1 MGMLS
6 SASAAAGPAS
16 GPCPDPANAAPLTG
30 SGSGS
35 SHHTFGYHHFP
46 SASQLLNASSRN
58 AGSPLRRQSTVA
70 MPRLP
75 EVHSYSHLPACAGSG
90 SGPGPGPGP
99 GPASHS
105 PSPAQTR
112 SLAYPHAPLHS
123 TCVHRV
129 SDTASPYSLRSVVE
143 PVHVSLSPCTEQLP
157 LASFVRIFVYPLSIS
172 IGLFSINTCGLD
184 LSCGPP
190 STSTSRFAN
199 TNAYCICT
207 AHTHK
212 FTSAFLYLFIFLSCL
227 RTSRCVPLYAM
238 PFLLNTAY

>member
-1 MGMLS
+1 MLS
-6 SASAAAGPAS
+6 SASAAVGPAS
-16 GPCPDPANAAPLTG
+16 GPDPANAAPLTG

-35 SHHTFGYHHFP
+35 SHHTFGFHHFP

-58 AGSPLRRQSTVA
+58 AGSPMRRQSTVA

-90 SGPGPGPGP
+90 SGPGL
-99 GPASHS
+99 ASHS

-184 LSCGPP
+184 WTGLVWSGLVVWP
-190 STSTSRFAN
+190 SPTSTSWFAN

-212 FTSAFLYLFIFLSCL
+212 LPPLSHTYLFFLSCL
-227 RTSRCVPLYAM
+227 RTSRCIPLYAM